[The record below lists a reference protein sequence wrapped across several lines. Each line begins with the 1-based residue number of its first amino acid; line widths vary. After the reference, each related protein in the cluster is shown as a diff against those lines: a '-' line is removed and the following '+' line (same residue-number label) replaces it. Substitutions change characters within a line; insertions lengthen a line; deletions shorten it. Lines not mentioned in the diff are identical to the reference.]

1 MIMGKPN
8 IKKGDTLYADFIK
21 TLTPEEHEAHLAQR
35 ALNREKKK
43 MQLSMK
49 EAMKAVIDSN
59 RDQWLATFNNAAVVL
74 MQKALDSG
82 DVQAFTAVY
91 DRFVGKPDSLV
102 DVTSNGQTMQA
113 PTIIFT
119 PVELDEW
126 KDNQ

>member
-1 MIMGKPN
+1 MGKPN
-8 IKKGDTLYADFIK
+8 FKPGDTPYVDYLNR
-21 TLTPEEHEAHLAQR
+21 LTPAEREAHLEQR
-35 ALNREKKK
+35 RLNKEKKK
-43 MQLSMK
+43 LQMTMK